1 MVMFSPSLTEFLVF
15 DLEAFVPP
23 ADRRKRTG
31 ASLAVNAFRE
41 GHTLLGGVVYGS
53 RPIAGEVVHNYTH
66 HWMWREGGERE
77 VVTSL
82 YQVFANMWANVK
94 DKKMIQADP
103 VVCGVGIS
111 TFDMPFLLAKC
122 LQYQVAPL
130 EEIYNTI
137 GKCRVVDLSVAG
149 IGFIPTQNPILHPCS
164 HNQLAD
170 ALLPER
176 ERKPT
181 GKKVWEMMDAKDYGA
196 VERRCESEVR
206 EMVEIANRML
216 LSCRYPRNTV

>member
-1 MVMFSPSLTEFLVF
+1 MVMFSPSLTKFLVF

-23 ADRRKRTG
+23 ADRRIRTG
-31 ASLAVNAFRE
+31 ASLAVNPFRE
-41 GHTLLGGVVYGS
+41 GHTLLGGVVYGG
-53 RPIAGEVVHNYTH
+53 RPLTGEVVQDYAHY
-66 HWMWREGGERE
+66 WMWREGGEKE
-77 VVTSL
+77 VVRAL
-82 YQVFANMWANVK
+82 YQVFAAMWANVK

-122 LQYQVAPL
+122 LQYEVAPP
-130 EEIYNTI
+130 EDIYNTI

-149 IGFIPTQNPILHPCS
+149 IGFIPMQHPILHPCS

-181 GKKVWEMMDAKDYGA
+181 GKKVWDMMDAKDYGA
-196 VERRCESEVR
+196 VEQRCESEVR
-206 EMVEIANRML
+206 EMVEIADRML
-216 LSCRYPRNTV
+216 LSCRYPRSTV

>member
-1 MVMFSPSLTEFLVF
+1 MVVFKPDLTEFLVF

-53 RPIAGEVVHNYTH
+53 RPLTGEVVLDYAHYR
-66 HWMWREGGERE
+66 MWREGGEKE
-77 VVTSL
+77 VVTAL
-82 YQVFANMWANVK
+82 YRVFTAMWDGVK

-103 VVCGVGIS
+103 VVCWVGIS

-122 LQYQVAPL
+122 LQYQVAPPA
-130 EEIYNTI
+130 EIYDTI
-137 GKCRVVDLSVAG
+137 GKCRVVDLSVAV
-149 IGFIPTQNPILHPCS
+149 IGFVPTQNPILHPCS

-170 ALLPER
+170 ALLSER
-176 ERKPT
+176 EKKPT
-181 GKKVWEMMDAKDYGA
+181 GKKVWEMMDAKEYGA
-196 VERRCESEVR
+196 VEQRCEAEVR

>member
-31 ASLAVNAFRE
+31 ASLAVNPFRE
-41 GHTLLGGVVYGS
+41 GHTLLGGVVYGG
-53 RPIAGEVVHNYTH
+53 RPLTGEVVQDYAHY
-66 HWMWREGGERE
+66 WMWREGGEKE
-77 VVTSL
+77 VVRAL
-82 YQVFANMWANVK
+82 YQVFAAIWANVK

-122 LQYQVAPL
+122 LQYEVAPP

-149 IGFIPTQNPILHPCS
+149 IGFIPMQHPILHPCS

-181 GKKVWEMMDAKDYGA
+181 GKKVWDMMDAKDYGA
-196 VERRCESEVR
+196 VEQRCESEVR
-206 EMVEIANRML
+206 EMVEIADRML
-216 LSCRYPRNTV
+216 LSCRYPRSTV